1 MMAPGRH
8 TDRRR
13 WPPYARAT
21 AHHDGPGARV
31 MVGAY
36 GWDTAR
42 MLAAAGTDRPT
53 AVMPDDGADPAVY
66 DWTGIA
72 AGRDVCVH
80 YIADDAELAHRTAI
94 ALVRAGAAL
103 ALTIEVDGDPSCAMR
118 SYRPREVRHVA

>member
-1 MMAPGRH
+1 MTPR
-8 TDRRR
+8 TPTRRR

-31 MVGAY
+31 MVGRY

-42 MLAAAGTDRPT
+42 MLAAAGIDRAT
-53 AVMPDDGADPAVY
+53 AVMPDDGSDPAVY

-72 AGRDVCVH
+72 AGRDVCV
-80 YIADDAELAHRTAI
+80 YYVADDAELADATAV

-103 ALTIEVDGDPSCAMR
+103 AVSVEVSGDPACPMR
-118 SYRPREVRHVA
+118 SYRPREAQHAA